1 MLPFDKKWNSLDLDN
16 WIYFKL
22 NLDADAIHKL
32 MGWKRLVLG
41 DAYTATSDNVGAEVH
56 CRWIG
61 KDGLD
66 GLVRDMLD

>member
-1 MLPFDKKWNSLDLDN
+1 
-16 WIYFKL
+16 
-22 NLDADAIHKL
+22 